1 MTHNIHTACIFFTPK
16 LQNELRRRSA
26 IGRLQSPFSTA
37 YAGYV
42 QGQGGG
48 PKTRAGKAASSRNA
62 IKHGIT
68 ASAPVVR
75 QVELPRRLGASS
87 PPGHRRRA
95 QSSRIIAQPGR
106 HNNIHA
112 VCIEKD
118 AKLPNEFN
126 LSSSGPHLAMSVGR
140 CVFCPCVF
148 NLTPMVSKGRIPSAA
163 KAASGRNAIT
173 HGLTASAPVMR
184 RVETPR
190 NLGPSSRAGSSP
202 A

>member
-1 MTHNIHTACIFFTPK
+1 MYIFHPK
-16 LQNELRRRSA
+16 TTKRTSPEKCHRALAISFLDCLRWLRARPRRRTEDE
-26 IGRLQSPFSTA
+26 GRQSGFQSQRHQA
-37 YAGYV
+37 RHHGLR
-42 QGQGGG
+42 
-48 PKTRAGKAASSRNA
+48 TRR
-62 IKHGIT
+62 
-68 ASAPVVR
+68 APGR
-75 QVELPRRLGASS
+75 ATRRLGASS

>member
-1 MTHNIHTACIFFTPK
+1 M
-16 LQNELRRRSA
+16 
-26 IGRLQSPFSTA
+26 GRLRTSSLPA
-37 YAGYV
+37 YAHYV
-42 QGQGGG
+42 QGRGRRAKDRRRQSGVQPQRRQARHHGLR
-48 PKTRAGKAASSRNA
+48 TRR
-62 IKHGIT
+62 
-68 ASAPVVR
+68 APGR
-75 QVELPRRLGASS
+75 ATRRLGASS

-140 CVFCPCVF
+140 CIFCPCVL
-148 NLTPMVSKGRIPSAA
+148 NLIPMVSKGRIPSAA

-173 HGLTASAPVMR
+173 HGLTASAPFMR
-184 RVETPR
+184 RVELLEDWDHHLER
-190 NLGPSSRAGSSP
+190 GSSP
-202 A
+202 ARARRLLRDPARRANTD